1 MVTYLEHGFQRYKVK
16 SIENSSQ
23 YKSVFERDY
32 HLGDKKLER
41 VTVEQDL
48 GIWIT
53 QDLSW
58 NTHVEYVTAKA
69 KKMLNVLHHSCKDIS
84 DLSINNYFTSLG
96 RDPAL
101 NKLVWCGHLTLRR
114 TT

>member
-1 MVTYLEHGFQRYKVK
+1 MVTYLEHGFQRYKVQ
-16 SIENSSQ
+16 SVENSSQ

-69 KKMLNVLHHSCKDIS
+69 KKNAKCSVSFL
-84 DLSINNYFTSLG
+84 
-96 RDPAL
+96 
-101 NKLVWCGHLTLRR
+101 
-114 TT
+114 

>member
-1 MVTYLEHGFQRYKVK
+1 MAKDFRMILIGYISGHVFGTTKCKVLR
-16 SIENSSQ
+16 IVCN
-23 YKSVFERDY
+23 KSVFERDY

-69 KKMLNVLHHSCKDIS
+69 KKKC
-84 DLSINNYFTSLG
+84 
-96 RDPAL
+96 
-101 NKLVWCGHLTLRR
+101 
-114 TT
+114 

>member
-1 MVTYLEHGFQRYKVK
+1 MVTYLEHGFQRYKVQ
-16 SIENSSQ
+16 SVENSSQ

-53 QDLSW
+53 QD
-58 NTHVEYVTAKA
+58 
-69 KKMLNVLHHSCKDIS
+69 
-84 DLSINNYFTSLG
+84 
-96 RDPAL
+96 
-101 NKLVWCGHLTLRR
+101 
-114 TT
+114 